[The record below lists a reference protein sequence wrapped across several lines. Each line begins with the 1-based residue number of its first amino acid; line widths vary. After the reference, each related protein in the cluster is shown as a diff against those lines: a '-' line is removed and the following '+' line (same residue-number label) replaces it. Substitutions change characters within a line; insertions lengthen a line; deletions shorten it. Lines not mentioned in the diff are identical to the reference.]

1 MKRKTIIFINLF
13 VIFAMLLPAG
23 GLAVGNTSAKADSKI
38 YLPLVLNNAEGDPEP
53 IISDTTEVLTDGTTE
68 HLVSVSENGDVFTFD
83 QTTTELGELNPGD
96 VMVGDVSTVAPNG
109 FLRKVTN
116 VTSSGG
122 QVVVTTEVAT
132 LEDAIEQGAV
142 HVSKR
147 LTPAD
152 IQSTIMSPGVSL
164 VRSNSAELED
174 SFFFEL
180 NDVVLYDEDG
190 NPGTTDD
197 QLKANG
203 SLEFAPDFGF
213 DLVIRQWQLQELE
226 YIFNIEGTTELEFL
240 IEAEVASV
248 EAFYEIAHL
257 HLGTIT
263 VFVGPMPIVFLIEMP
278 VYLRGDGSLS
288 VGVTTS
294 VTQQADLSA
303 GLRYENGNWNP
314 IANLNNSFTFDPP
327 RLSASLD
334 FKGYVDPQLSLMLY
348 GVTGPF
354 AAVNPYLNLK
364 ADVFDD
370 PWWELYAGIDVI
382 VGVKVEVLGHSLG
395 DHTEMVIGY
404 QILLAQATAVIGE
417 MVYIPAG
424 EFQMGC
430 DPAHNG
436 GYSCSSCELPLH
448 TVYLDAF
455 YIDRYEVT
463 HDQYREC
470 VEAGACRQPVN
481 NYFYVLRDHGDHPVN
496 AISQYQAAA
505 YCRWRGERLPT
516 EAEWEKAARG
526 TDGRLFPWGNEF
538 DPSRMNLCDRYC
550 PQEWAD
556 ADTNDGWIATAPVDD
571 YPSGVS
577 PYGVYNMSG
586 NVWEWT
592 ADWYEE
598 GYYAHSP
605 TENPTGPDHGAEL
618 VARGGGFFTSPGGS
632 AATSRTHDYWTSP
645 PRHKFTVGVRCALD
659 GPPDAIDPNP
669 LPPPPDPTPVPP
681 GPGDGVTEG
690 WAVLAAQEQYGGL
703 PLLEDREAGFAYL
716 DALRESLVARGWNPE
731 HIILL
736 RDTVDREQITA
747 AVGWLASAACSFNR
761 GFFAIAFCHARPTGA
776 TSACPATAVRQY
788 VSSSFF
794 CIFTLSLPSG
804 RRRPQVRKKIGRAPR
819 RRIASANFVPY
830 SSVCRG

>member
-448 TVYLDAF
+448 TVYLDA
-455 YIDRYEVT
+455 YKIDTTEVT
-463 HDQYREC
+463 NAQYAEC
-470 VEAGACRQPVN
+470 VTAGACTAPLVGASYTRGSYYDNPTYADYPVI
-481 NYFYVLRDHGDHPVN
+481 YVDWYKAN
-496 AISQYQAAA
+496 A
-505 YCRWRGERLPT
+505 YCTWAGKRLPT

-526 TDGRLFPWGNEF
+526 ATVQVYPWGDQSPDCTYANHYNY
-538 DPSRMNLCDRYC
+538 SYWCVR
-550 PQEWAD
+550 
-556 ADTNDGWIATAPVDD
+556 DTTQVGS
-571 YPSGVS
+571 YPTGAS
-577 PYGVYNMSG
+577 PYGALDMAG
-586 NVWEWT
+586 NVWEWVN
-592 ADWYEE
+592 DWYDSN
-598 GYYAHSP
+598 YYYTSP
-605 TENPTGPDHGAEL
+605 YSNPPGPDTGNHK
-618 VARGGGFFTSPGGS
+618 VIRGGGWSSIVNGLRVANRYDFSPTYS
-632 AATSRTHDYWTSP
+632 YYD
-645 PRHKFTVGVRCALD
+645 VGFRCA
-659 GPPDAIDPNP
+659 
-669 LPPPPDPTPVPP
+669 
-681 GPGDGVTEG
+681 
-690 WAVLAAQEQYGGL
+690 
-703 PLLEDREAGFAYL
+703 
-716 DALRESLVARGWNPE
+716 
-731 HIILL
+731 
-736 RDTVDREQITA
+736 
-747 AVGWLASAACSFNR
+747 ASAP
-761 GFFAIAFCHARPTGA
+761 GE
-776 TSACPATAVRQY
+776 
-788 VSSSFF
+788 
-794 CIFTLSLPSG
+794 
-804 RRRPQVRKKIGRAPR
+804 
-819 RRIASANFVPY
+819 
-830 SSVCRG
+830 